1 MRLEPAVLVGVVQLR
16 REVRHT
22 LRCMTAWSGNLW
34 GERDVGVVPVEW
46 VEVEL
51 GPLPLRVG
59 GAR

>member
-1 MRLEPAVLVGVVQLR
+1 MSLEQTAQVGVVQRR
-16 REVRHT
+16 RERQHT
-22 LRCMTAWSGNLW
+22 LRCVTAGTGNLW

-59 GAR
+59 GAE